1 MFGLEYA
8 FGANSIKTVFIGTFN
23 QNGFDWN
30 TIKELLCTAR
40 HHISIQFLFVNYVLL
55 RPCTGKKNLSN
66 LFPEAKLPKLIELGI
81 LLRTLQQK
89 RNRWNRTCQN
99 EDVQCFTQLMERK
112 TKCIFLWNDF
122 CQCERDW
129 RSSFFSSWGCQ
140 TLPSLANVWKAF
152 RLLAFLVS
160 LLLKLLFWRRK
171 RFKTRSA
178 GGSLLAPGPLCALE
192 L

>member
-1 MFGLEYA
+1 MFGLGYA
-8 FGANSIKTVFIGTFN
+8 LRANSIKTVFIGTFN

-30 TIKELLCTAR
+30 TIKELLCTAI
-40 HHISIQFLFVNYVLL
+40 HHISIQFLFVNNVLL

-81 LLRTLQQK
+81 TLQQK

-99 EDVQCFTQLMERK
+99 EDVQCFTQLMERT
-112 TKCIFLWNDF
+112 TKCIFLWNYF

-140 TLPSLANVWKAF
+140 PCLHWLMCE
-152 RLLAFLVS
+152 
-160 LLLKLLFWRRK
+160 KLLGFWLFWFLCFLSSFFWRRK
-171 RFKTRSA
+171 WFKTRRA